1 MKYMSKVGGSW
12 KCSVCDYESK
22 LKARTFE
29 HVEAKHVQSQGY
41 NCSICQKFCSTYNAL
56 KLHKSR
62 YHRQLVWRNKI
73 AFIIEYFLLFPEEE
87 IMSKMLKS
95 DGQWSCTVCS
105 YSSVLKHNVLKHVE
119 AKHVAT
125 SGYNCVL
132 CQKFCSSLNALKLHE
147 SRYHKR
153 QQY

>member
-29 HVEAKHVQSQGY
+29 HVEARHVKSQGY

-62 YHRQLVWRNKI
+62 YHRQLVWQASYLHSLLTFNWVIFCDFQRKRLCQECLSLTVNGLVRFV
-73 AFIIEYFLLFPEEE
+73 ATLLFWS
-87 IMSKMLKS
+87 IMFWSMLKPS
-95 DGQWSCTVCS
+95 TWQRVDII
-105 YSSVLKHNVLKHVE
+105 VE
-119 AKHVAT
+119 YAR
-125 SGYNCVL
+125 N
-132 CQKFCSSLNALKLHE
+132 FALP
-147 SRYHKR
+147 
-153 QQY
+153 